1 MTALSRRSFLAM
13 AASTTMLAGCA
24 DTAADTAPV
33 VSTPS
38 PAPPPTNPAPPT
50 PRRTP
55 KPPPA
60 AVHANK
66 LGLIP
71 VLMHHRLV
79 TGHAGTYDMT
89 PAYFRAEL
97 ARLHRENYHPVR
109 AIDLVRRDLAAVPA
123 GKTPVVLT
131 FDDST
136 PGQVTFDAKGRVTPD
151 CALGILQ
158 SFHAAHPDFPA
169 VATFYLNRNP
179 FGLTG
184 AAVASALVRLNALGC
199 ELGNHTWSHPNLHTL
214 TRAQAEAEIGKL
226 AALIHQAI
234 PGTPASTIAL
244 PLGVHPRDSS
254 VLAVGPAVRRTGISV
269 SCWSEPTHATHRST
283 PTSTRWQSL
292 ASAAAPTTA
301 NSNSPTGSTNSQ
313 PIPSR
318 SMLPP
323 ARSHPRRRSA
333 VSTATSTRAVMP
345 GTSMGRRP
353 AT

>member
-1 MTALSRRSFLAM
+1 MTGLSRRRFLAM
-13 AASTTMLAGCA
+13 TAATTMVAGCA

-38 PAPPPTNPAPPT
+38 SAPPPAT

-55 KPPPA
+55 KPAPPPA
-60 AVHANK
+60 AIHANE
-66 LGLIP
+66 LGMIP

-79 TGHAGTYDMT
+79 TGPAGTYDMT

-109 AIDLVRRDLAAVPA
+109 AIDLARRDLAAVPA

-136 PGQVTFDAKGRVTPD
+136 PGQVASDAKGRVTPD

-158 SFHAAHPDFPA
+158 AFHATHPDFPA

-184 AAVASALVRLNALGC
+184 AAVTAALVRLNALGC
-199 ELGNHTWSHPNLHTL
+199 EIGNHTWSHPNLHTL
-214 TRAQAEAEIGKL
+214 TRAQAESEIGKL
-226 AALIHQAI
+226 AALVHQAL
-234 PGTPASTIAL
+234 PGTPASTMAL

-254 VLAVGPAVRRTGISV
+254 VLARGGA
-269 SCWSEPTHATHRST
+269 
-283 PTSTRWQSL
+283 
-292 ASAAAPTTA
+292 
-301 NSNSPTGSTNSQ
+301 GSTAYRNLGVLLVGANPCHS
-313 PIPSR
+313 PFHSDFDPMAIPR
-318 SMLPP
+318 IRCGAHDGQLELTYWLDRLA
-323 ARSHPRRRSA
+323 AR
-333 VSTATSTRAVMP
+333 
-345 GTSMGRRP
+345 
-353 AT
+353 